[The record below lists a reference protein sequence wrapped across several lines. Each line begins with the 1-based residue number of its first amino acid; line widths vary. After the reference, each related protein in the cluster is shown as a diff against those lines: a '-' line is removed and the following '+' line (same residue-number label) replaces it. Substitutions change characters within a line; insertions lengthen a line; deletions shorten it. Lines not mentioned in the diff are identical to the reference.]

1 MEKIISFGHL
11 NIDAADELYIGGK
24 RQKAEIFSI
33 GDSQNNDTDI
43 RWQIQNGKLIQKDP
57 VVQAYWYSIIQSNFH
72 SGILVAV
79 DGFEFSAHIPCIQT
93 SDLADC
99 RTVNFG
105 PWNFWIHDQRQITSP
120 YFVGEA
126 TNWVPEIDPPVDRRG
141 IWVRLIMDPIVPA
154 SLSALIGQ
162 EVKLLLPTGVSEP
175 LILKDV
181 TDYDLVCSGRDMKE
195 IVFERASVLNIAAGE
210 EG

>member
-33 GDSQNNDTDI
+33 GDSQNSDADI

-57 VVQAYWYSIIQSNFH
+57 VVQAYWYSIVQSNFH
-72 SGILVAV
+72 SGILVDV

-93 SDLADC
+93 SDIADC
-99 RTVNFG
+99 RTVDFG
-105 PWNFWIHDQRQITSP
+105 PWNFWIQDQRQITSP
-120 YFVGEA
+120 YFIGEE
-126 TNWVPEIDPPVDRRG
+126 TNWEPEYDPPVDRHG
-141 IWVRLIMDPIVPA
+141 IWIRLIMEPIVPA

-162 EVKLLLPTGVSEP
+162 EIKLFLPTGASEP
-175 LILKDV
+175 LILKEV
-181 TDYDLVCSGRDMKE
+181 SDYDLVCSGKDMKE
-195 IVFERASVLNIAAGE
+195 LVFERASVLNIASGE

>member
-1 MEKIISFGHL
+1 M
-11 NIDAADELYIGGK
+11 
-24 RQKAEIFSI
+24 
-33 GDSQNNDTDI
+33 
-43 RWQIQNGKLIQKDP
+43 
-57 VVQAYWYSIIQSNFH
+57 
-72 SGILVAV
+72 
-79 DGFEFSAHIPCIQT
+79 
-93 SDLADC
+93 
-99 RTVNFG
+99 
-105 PWNFWIHDQRQITSP
+105 
-120 YFVGEA
+120 
-126 TNWVPEIDPPVDRRG
+126 PEIDPPVDRRG